1 MLLIFFMKKSMTS
14 PYQNTYT
21 YKSLGYLRMIPACVL
36 ETVFLELFIPDSQL
50 PHISHNPILPLCRW
64 DFCFHKGSVIEHIDG
79 HTDIVHKLLY
89 HHWLPWSDLCLFF
102 VLIEHLFISLQDI
115 NVA

>member
-14 PYQNTYT
+14 PFQNTYT

-50 PHISHNPILPLCRW
+50 PHNSHNPFYC
-64 DFCFHKGSVIEHIDG
+64 CADG
-79 HTDIVHKLLY
+79 T
-89 HHWLPWSDLCLFF
+89 F
-102 VLIEHLFISLQDI
+102 VFIRVL
-115 NVA
+115 

>member
-1 MLLIFFMKKSMTS
+1 M
-14 PYQNTYT
+14 
-21 YKSLGYLRMIPACVL
+21 
-36 ETVFLELFIPDSQL
+36 
-50 PHISHNPILPLCRW
+50 
-64 DFCFHKGSVIEHIDG
+64 IEHIDG

-102 VLIEHLFISLQDI
+102 VLIDHLFISLQDI